1 MAAIQTFHRGLRKL
15 IVAPWSAENSYGTAH
30 AVKGAQNMGVTIVY
44 ETDEAR
50 GDDAVLDR
58 HSKPISVTV
67 TMQEATVDLSL
78 WSILT
83 GGTLI
88 SSADYYDVM
97 HAEDDETPY
106 VALAGR
112 IVGSGGVG
120 DLHIFIPKAKI
131 SASPQFNAT
140 QDAYVFP
147 SYEFQG
153 VMEGTINGLY
163 RFRNFTAPTALA
175 IPLRTATGGF

>member
-1 MAAIQTFHRGLRKL
+1 MASIQTFHRGLRQLK
-15 IVAPWSAENSYGTAH
+15 VAPWVATNSYG
-30 AVKGAQNMGVTIVY
+30 AVHTVLGAQNMGLTIVY

-50 GDDAVLDR
+50 GDDSVLDR
-58 HSKPISVTV
+58 YSKVISVTV

-83 GGTLI
+83 GATLL
-88 SSADYYDVM
+88 SNSDYYDVM
-97 HAEDDETPY
+97 HDEDDETPY

-112 IVGSGGVG
+112 VVGSGGNG
-120 DLHIFIPKAKI
+120 DLHVFVPKAKI
-131 SASPQFNAT
+131 SNSPQFNAT

-153 VMEGTINGLY
+153 VKEGAVNGMY
-163 RFRNFTAPTALA
+163 RFRNFTAPTALD

>member
-1 MAAIQTFHRGLRKL
+1 MASVQTYHRGLRKL
-15 IVAPWSAENSYGTAH
+15 MVADWTSENSYGTAH
-30 AVKGAQNMGVTIVY
+30 SVLGAQNMGVTIVY
-44 ETDEAR
+44 ESDEAR

-58 HSKPISVTV
+58 HSKIISVTV

-83 GGTLI
+83 GATLI
-88 SSADYYDVM
+88 SSAAYYDVM
-97 HAEDDETPY
+97 HEEDDETPY

-112 IVGSGGVG
+112 IVGSGGNG

-153 VMEGTINGLY
+153 VNEGTINGIY
-163 RFRNFTAPTALA
+163 RMRNFTEPTKLA